1 MEFSYDRDWVA
12 SKEARPISLSLPMNL
27 DGQPLKGERVGY
39 FFDNLLPDSEGI
51 RQRIRARYGTKGAS
65 AFDLLEAIGRDCVG
79 ALQLLPDDKLPQG
92 VTDISV
98 TPLSNAQVEKL
109 LLGIVSEDRF
119 GSEAEDED
127 FRISIAGAQ
136 EKTALTL
143 HEGRW
148 CKPHGATPTTHI
160 FKLPLGLVGGRKMD
174 MRTSLENEW
183 LCAQLLTEYGI
194 SIASCE
200 VKQFGA
206 TKALVVKRF
215 DRELHSSKRYWL
227 RLPQEDFCQATGTPS
242 SSKYESE
249 GGPGLT
255 DISRIL
261 QGSENREKD
270 VDTLLRAQVLFWM
283 LAAID
288 GHAKNFSIRLLAQ
301 GRYRL
306 TPLYDVLS
314 AWPITGPRHD
324 QLHLKKLKLAMSL
337 PGTEGKHYRIVG
349 MNRRLFN
356 TTARQCGL
364 GSDMESIIV
373 DVVTATPTVIE
384 KVQARLPKG
393 FPAELFESVTTELR
407 NAAKLLGDMP
417 PT

>member
-1 MEFSYDRDWVA
+1 
-12 SKEARPISLSLPMNL
+12 
-27 DGQPLKGERVGY
+27 
-39 FFDNLLPDSEGI
+39 
-51 RQRIRARYGTKGAS
+51 
-65 AFDLLEAIGRDCVG
+65 
-79 ALQLLPDDKLPQG
+79 
-92 VTDISV
+92 
-98 TPLSNAQVEKL
+98 
-109 LLGIVSEDRF
+109 
-119 GSEAEDED
+119 
-127 FRISIAGAQ
+127 
-136 EKTALTL
+136 
-143 HEGRW
+143 
-148 CKPHGATPTTHI
+148 
-160 FKLPLGLVGGRKMD
+160 MD
-174 MRTSLENEW
+174 MKTSLENEW

-270 VDTLLRAQVLFWM
+270 LDTLLRAQVLFWM

-301 GRYRL
+301 GRYCL

-337 PGTEGKHYRIVG
+337 WGTEGKHYRIVG

-407 NAAKLLGDMP
+407 NAANLLGDMP